1 MAEEQLTAEDMRLLE
16 EAMKGGAP
24 LPDDKHNAHTFLHKI
39 SISEDTTKT
48 GNLEMLELGTT
59 PYSLRTY
66 KNLKLICESIAEDDM
81 WTDYFKKK
89 GEILTATS
97 LSKGGFLTGLAVVQK
112 RQIEDITQQPT
123 KENSGWF
130 KKKNNNNTNTT
141 GGVN

>member
-1 MAEEQLTAEDMRLLE
+1 MEEQLTPEEMKMLE

-24 LPDDKHNAHTFLHKI
+24 LPDEKHNAHTFLNTI
-39 SISEDTTKT
+39 SKSSDTTKT
-48 GNLEMLELGTT
+48 GNLEMPELGTT

-66 KNLKLICESIAEDDM
+66 KNIRLIAEKLVEDDM
-81 WTDYFKKK
+81 WTDYFAKK

-112 RQIEDITQQPT
+112 RQIEDITQQQPR
-123 KENSGWF
+123 ENKGWF
-130 KKKNNNNTNTT
+130 KRRDDNVNNTV